1 MGELNLLE
9 AYPRGKR
16 NIAERSTATPEDRA
30 LAKKFGKEYF
40 DGTRNQ
46 GYGGYQYDGR
56 WKPVARR
63 LAEHYGLKA
72 GDSVLDV
79 GSGKGFL
86 LHDLLEAVPGLSVAG
101 VDISEYG
108 VANTMEE
115 VKPFVQVG
123 DIRKLPYP
131 DRSFEL
137 VLAINVIHNLKGND
151 LIKAIKEI
159 ERVSRKHKYVIVDS
173 YRTEEERERVTSWV
187 LTAETILDTKGWA
200 ALFKKAGYT
209 GDYFWFIP

>member
-9 AYPRGKR
+9 AYPRAKR

-46 GYGGYQYDGR
+46 GYGGYKYDGR
-56 WKPVARR
+56 WKPIARR
-63 LAEHYGLKA
+63 MAEHYGLKP

-86 LHDLLEAVPGLSVAG
+86 LHDLLEAVPGLRVAG
-101 VDISEYG
+101 IDISEYG
-108 VANTMEE
+108 VANTMED
-115 VKPFVQVG
+115 VKPFVQVANA
-123 DIRKLPYP
+123 RSLPYP
-131 DRSFEL
+131 DRSFDL
-137 VLAINVIHNLKGND
+137 VLAINVIHNLKGDD
-151 LIKAIKEI
+151 LIKAIKEL

-173 YRTEEERERVTSWV
+173 YRTEEEREKVMSWV

-209 GDYFWFIP
+209 GDYFWFMP